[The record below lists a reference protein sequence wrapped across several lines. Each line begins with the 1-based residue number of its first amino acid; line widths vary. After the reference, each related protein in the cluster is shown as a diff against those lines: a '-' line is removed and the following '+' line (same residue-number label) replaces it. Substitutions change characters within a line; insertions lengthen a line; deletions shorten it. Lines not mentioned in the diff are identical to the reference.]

1 MSEYYLIR
9 DSIFKAIASKDDM
22 TLMINCSMKHMPE
35 WVETKLLRGVTSID
49 EEEAFKRLGIVL
61 REETEM
67 SLGELK
73 TARERYTMVAGILPF
88 LTDDRERNHAIKKVC
103 ENFGKSRRTITS
115 YLCKYLVT
123 GSITSLADKQKN
135 PKEKGLTIHEK
146 NMRWALNK
154 YYYTR
159 HGNKLTDVYVMLLKE
174 KYTDADNKLV
184 ENYPSIY
191 QFRYFFNKTRKKQT
205 EIISREGLKNYQLNY
220 RPLLGEGVQEYAPNV
235 GVGMVDSTVCDIY
248 LVDKAGKLLG
258 RPILVGCVDA
268 YSGLCMGY
276 ALVWEG
282 GVYSCRELLLNVIHD
297 KVAWCR
303 KFGILIEKEDW
314 DCAQLPGVIV
324 SDRGSEYISFN
335 FEQITELGVQ
345 VISLPAFSANQ
356 KGPVEKLFDLVQS
369 SFKPYLKGKGV
380 VESDI
385 GLRGVRDYR
394 KDACLTIEQFEKI
407 LLHCIVYHNR
417 SRILEDYPFT
427 EKMLQE
433 GIAPYPAAIWNFGKE
448 QPGANLITV
457 PKEQLILTMLP
468 RTTGKFSRHGLEVN
482 GMRYTADGYTE
493 RYLKGGKVTVAYNP
507 DDVSSVYLVEDMY
520 KEFSL
525 IERRYKGKALE
536 EVVDRKKK
544 QKEHISQ
551 YSREGLQAKIE
562 LAQHIEAVAGQAEH
576 NMDTEIK
583 GTLRRRKKART
594 ERHRNLMEEI

>member
-248 LVDKAGKLLG
+248 LVDKAGKLVG

-369 SFKPYLKGKGV
+369 SFKPYLKV
-380 VESDI
+380 
-385 GLRGVRDYR
+385 
-394 KDACLTIEQFEKI
+394 
-407 LLHCIVYHNR
+407 
-417 SRILEDYPFT
+417 
-427 EKMLQE
+427 
-433 GIAPYPAAIWNFGKE
+433 
-448 QPGANLITV
+448 
-457 PKEQLILTMLP
+457 
-468 RTTGKFSRHGLEVN
+468 
-482 GMRYTADGYTE
+482 
-493 RYLKGGKVTVAYNP
+493 
-507 DDVSSVYLVEDMY
+507 
-520 KEFSL
+520 
-525 IERRYKGKALE
+525 
-536 EVVDRKKK
+536 
-544 QKEHISQ
+544 
-551 YSREGLQAKIE
+551 
-562 LAQHIEAVAGQAEH
+562 
-576 NMDTEIK
+576 
-583 GTLRRRKKART
+583 
-594 ERHRNLMEEI
+594 